1 MTRLALYPLLA
12 AACLAAES
20 LDLSSPELIADG
32 SAMFAQNCAVGYC
45 HGSEGRSA
53 RGPALRDRVWEPR
66 ELYRVT
72 ADGLPGTSMPGWKGI
87 LSERDVWA
95 VAAYVLSLSSEPPA
109 DAGAVIELG
118 AAEAQPAGATLSAE
132 AVRGKELFFD
142 LTRQRRCG
150 VCHRLEGMGTAIGPN
165 LALAARGKSREDLL
179 RAIANPQAE
188 VAYGFEQAW
197 LELRSGER
205 IEGVLAQETDSE
217 VRIFDAAAVPPPLR
231 TVPKRDVREQGT
243 RERSSMPDD
252 LDRVYAADEIASIV
266 TYLRETSR

>member
-1 MTRLALYPLLA
+1 MTRLAVYPLLA
-12 AACLAAES
+12 ASCLAAES

-32 SAMFAQNCAVGYC
+32 SALFAQNCAVGYC
-45 HGSEGRSA
+45 HGSEGRAA
-53 RGPALRDRVWEPR
+53 RGPALRDRAWDPR

-87 LSERDVWA
+87 LADRDVWA
-95 VAAYVLSLSSEPPA
+95 VAAYVLNLSNEPPVG
-109 DAGAVIELG
+109 AGAVIELG
-118 AAEAQPAGATLSAE
+118 TAEAPSAGAEFSAE
-132 AVRGKELFFD
+132 ALRGKELFFD

-150 VCHRLEGMGTAIGPN
+150 VCHRLDGMGTAIGPN
-165 LALAARGKSREDLL
+165 LAVAARGKSREDL
-179 RAIANPQAE
+179 RQAIANPQGE

-205 IEGVLAQETDSE
+205 IEGVLADETESK

-231 TVPKRDVREQGT
+231 TVLKREVREQGT

-252 LDRVYAADEIASIV
+252 LDQTYVAEEIESIV

>member
-1 MTRLALYPLLA
+1 MTRLAVYPLLA
-12 AACLAAES
+12 ASCLAAES

-66 ELYRVT
+66 ELYRIT
-72 ADGLPGTSMPGWKGI
+72 ADGLPGTSMPGWNGI
-87 LSERDVWA
+87 LADRDVWA

-109 DAGAVIELG
+109 GAGAVIELG
-118 AAEAQPAGATLSAE
+118 TAEARSASADLSAE
-132 AVRGKELFFD
+132 ALRGKELFFD

-150 VCHRLEGMGTAIGPN
+150 VCHRLDGMGTAIGPN
-165 LALAARGKSREDLL
+165 LALAARGKSREDLT

-205 IEGVLAQETDSE
+205 IEGVLADETESK
-217 VRIFDAAAVPPPLR
+217 VRIFDAASVPPPLR
-231 TVPKRDVREQGT
+231 TVLKRDIREQGT

-252 LDRVYAADEIASIV
+252 LDRTYVAEEIASIV
-266 TYLRETSR
+266 TYLREISR

>member
-1 MTRLALYPLLA
+1 MTRLAVYPLLA
-12 AACLAAES
+12 ATCLAAQS

-32 SAMFAQNCAVGYC
+32 SALFAQNCAVGYC
-45 HGSEGRSA
+45 HGSEGRAA

-66 ELYRVT
+66 DLYRVT
-72 ADGLPGTSMPGWKGI
+72 ADGLPGTSMPGWEGI
-87 LSERDVWA
+87 LADRDVWA

-109 DAGAVIELG
+109 GAGAVIELRP
-118 AAEAQPAGATLSAE
+118 AEGRTAGAELSAE
-132 AVRGKELFFD
+132 ALRGKELFFD

-150 VCHRLEGMGTAIGPN
+150 VCHRLDGMGTAIGPN
-165 LALAARGKSREDLL
+165 LAVAARGKSREDLM

-205 IEGVLAQETDSE
+205 IEGVLADETESR

-231 TVPKRDVREQGT
+231 TVLKREIREQGT
-243 RERSSMPDD
+243 RERSSMPDG
-252 LDRVYAADEIASIV
+252 LDRTYAAEEIELIV